1 MTIYLFTRSEWA
13 WEWSERGA
21 ERKRLIGHHGMWRSI
36 NELVGCDD
44 LRLFVDKMATGGSS
58 REELRNELTCAI
70 CLDYFNDPVIL
81 KCGHS
86 FCRFCI
92 CLHWD
97 ENGDDY
103 GYQCPQCRTVTS
115 LMASPYSRL
124 RAADSM
130 CFYLVA
136 QLLIEMDVASHAF
149 CFANR
154 WLAR

>member
-1 MTIYLFTRSEWA
+1 
-13 WEWSERGA
+13 
-21 ERKRLIGHHGMWRSI
+21 
-36 NELVGCDD
+36 
-44 LRLFVDKMATGGSS
+44 MATGGSS
-58 REELRNELTCAI
+58 REELRKELTCAI
-70 CLDYFNDPVIL
+70 CLDYFDDPVIL

-115 LMASPYSRL
+115 LVASVYSRL

-130 CFYLVA
+130 CFYTVA
-136 QLLIEMDVASHAF
+136 QLLIDMDVTNHAF
-149 CFANR
+149 CFAIIAGFSASNNR
-154 WLAR
+154 NVFC